1 MLANLAGGASL
12 RTLSIPLSAVN
23 RISELAKHRVIANYS
38 EFCVLPCARRAL
50 LSYLVLPLLP
60 PPVLRDHVMF
70 SNHGIAQEIP
80 RVLNELGFT
89 VDIVSYDNRS
99 WLPAREYDLFIGH
112 AGINFERISRR
123 LAQVVPRIYFS
134 TGTYWRE
141 LNVQEARRLY
151 DLALR
156 RGYLLPPDRFVRY
169 EEEYAN
175 CTADGIICLGNQEA
189 AGAYA
194 RFRKV
199 VCINNAIFPVD
210 WKGFAAKDFSEG
222 RKHFLFF
229 SGRGSIH
236 KGLDRLL
243 EAFVGLDAH
252 LYVCQHME
260 SDFIRIYRHEL
271 SETPNIH
278 LLGFVKMRSPQFEQL
293 AARCNWVILPTC
305 AEGQPGSVLECMGY
319 GLIPI
324 LPDAAHIDLEDWG
337 VRLPD
342 VDVGTIRSVAE
353 QASQIPAEECQRR
366 AERVLAATRDAYSV
380 EQFRANFRAAV
391 STILAAH
398 ESV

>member
-1 MLANLAGGASL
+1 LEALSRAAGAV
-12 RTLSIPLSAVN
+12 VN
-23 RISELAKHRVIANYS
+23 RVAQLAKRRVITNYG
-38 EFCVLPCARRAL
+38 EFCTLPCARRAL

-60 PPVLRDHVMF
+60 PPALRDHVMF

-80 RVLNELGFT
+80 RALNELGFA
-89 VDIVSYDNRS
+89 VDIINHDNTS
-99 WLPAREYDLFIGH
+99 WLPTRDYDLFLGH

-123 LAQVVPRIYFS
+123 LAEAVPRIYFS

-151 DLALR
+151 ELALR

-169 EEEYAN
+169 DEEYAN
-175 CTADGIICLGNQEA
+175 CSADGIICLGNQEA
-189 AGAYA
+189 ARAYA
-194 RFRKV
+194 QFRKV
-199 VCINNAIFPVD
+199 MAISNAIYPVD
-210 WKGFAAKDFSEG
+210 WGGFGGKDFSEG

-252 LYVCQHME
+252 LYVCQHVE
-260 SDFIRIYRHEL
+260 PDFIRIYRREL
-271 SETPNIH
+271 AETPNIH

-305 AEGQPGSVLECMGY
+305 AEGQPGSVIECMGY

-324 LPDAAHIDLEDWG
+324 LPDAANIDLEDWG
-337 VRLPD
+337 VRLAD

-353 QASQIPAEECQRR
+353 QVTKIPAEECQRR
-366 AERVLAATRDAYSV
+366 AERVLAAARDIYSV
-380 EQFRANFRAAV
+380 EKFRANFKAAV
-391 STILAAH
+391 STILAMH